1 MRSKDIRPM
10 PVNGLLLTLSADP
23 VLAADARRCIAVRGE
38 AELAPPQDRWQALAV
53 ETPDVR
59 AAHDFHEWLE
69 TLPGVE
75 QVEVIYVGFDEPSL
89 TESAP

>member
-1 MRSKDIRPM
+1 M

-23 VLAADARRCIAVRGE
+23 VLAEDARRRIVTRRE
-38 AELAPPQDRWQALAV
+38 AQLAPRMDRWQALAV

-69 TLPGVE
+69 SLAGVE
-75 QVEVIYVGFDEPSL
+75 LVEVIYVGFDESIL
-89 TESAP
+89 TESVP

>member
-1 MRSKDIRPM
+1 MSKGTRLM

-23 VLAADARRCIAVRGE
+23 VLAEDARRRIVTRRE
-38 AELAPPQDRWQALAV
+38 AQLAPRMDRWQALAV

-69 TLPGVE
+69 SLAGVE
-75 QVEVIYVGFDEPSL
+75 LVEVIYVGFDESIL
-89 TESAP
+89 TESVP